1 MAAAVQAI
9 LGQRPDLAVVKVAD
23 GTKDNWAFPTGAL
36 PDGVE
41 LIDFYAAEQ
50 LKGVSRLSD
59 ATTSQTRVVDIS
71 VM

>member
-1 MAAAVQAI
+1 LTAEVQAV
-9 LGQRPDLAVVKVAD
+9 LGQRQDLAVVKVTD

-41 LIDFYAAEQ
+41 LIDFHAAEQ

-59 ATTSQTRVVDIS
+59 ATTSQTRLVDIS
-71 VM
+71 IM